1 MPTRVTKPTNPF
13 LGRWRIV
20 EMEQW
25 DRDFIDLEGPGF
37 ITFSKGGNGEF
48 HFGAVHGQLDCRVE
62 NFADGQHI
70 EFSWEGNDEMDPVI
84 GRGWAVLKNGE
95 LHGRLYFHHGD
106 DSSFRAVGRSRSNRT
121 VETDAPQAARRSR

>member
-1 MPTRVTKPTNPF
+1 
-13 LGRWRIV
+13 
-20 EMEQW
+20 MEQW
-25 DRDFIDLEGPGF
+25 DRDFIDLEGRGY

-48 HFGAVHGQLDCRVE
+48 HFGALHGHLDCRVE

-70 EFSWEGNDEMDPVI
+70 EFSWEGNDEMDPVT

-95 LHGRLYFHHGD
+95 LHGRLYFHRGD
-106 DSSFRAVGRSRSNRT
+106 DSSFRAVGWSRSIRA